1 MADVLG
7 WLKRNKEERELSIS
21 VWLSRPCW
29 SVLLTSSP
37 NQAFFPQC
45 NKEND
50 ACSKFLMKQGTGR
63 KLIRAYTAACTAQ
76 SQGEHFRGKE
86 DMTQGFL

>member
-37 NQAFFPQC
+37 NQVFFPQC

-63 KLIRAYTAACTAQ
+63 KLIRATLQ
-76 SQGEHFRGKE
+76 HVLEVRESISVGKK
-86 DMTQGFL
+86 T